1 MEQKLLIVRSFYT
14 WAFFLERFR
23 GFVFYL
29 TIFYLNMPDYPSGW
43 RGPLAKRIGVV
54 RSAEIRILDR
64 APYFQKENMNGK
76 EFVYYNSRI

>member
-14 WAFFLERFR
+14 WAKQI

-29 TIFYLNMPDYPSGW
+29 TIFYLDMPDYPSGW

-54 RSAEIRILDR
+54 RPAEIRILDR
-64 APYFQKENMNGK
+64 AP
-76 EFVYYNSRI
+76 